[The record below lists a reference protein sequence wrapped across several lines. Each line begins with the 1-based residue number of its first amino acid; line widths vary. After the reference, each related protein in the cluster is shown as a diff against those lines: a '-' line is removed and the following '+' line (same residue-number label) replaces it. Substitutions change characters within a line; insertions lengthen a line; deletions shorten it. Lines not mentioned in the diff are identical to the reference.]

1 MLTNTESKLLTVC
14 LCLLAAKKRETEKK
28 IALNN
33 KNVNQSIIRSMANF
47 QYSFLKPAISQ

>member
-14 LCLLAAKKRETEKK
+14 LCLLAEKKRETEKK